1 MRKKKI
7 IAVFLTAVLTASFAL
22 NCYAETTQEQID
34 SKKAEQKETQ
44 ADYQNAQK
52 TLKDLQGKKNDK
64 EAYLTELNTQMT
76 KLKDNL
82 ADLQK
87 QYDDKQVELDGV
99 LAELDS
105 AEADRQQQYEDM
117 KLRIQYMYE
126 NDMKSSYLDLLLDAD
141 SFGDFLNKAEN
152 ISAITSYDR
161 DMLKKYEDT
170 IQLVQEKEKKVKEEQ
185 AAIETLQSEYEA
197 KEEEV
202 ADLVEDTY
210 IQIRQYESEIQ
221 DSQSNVSS
229 LLRQINSQEDELNGL
244 LKKQKDEQAAA
255 KKAAEEK
262 AAAEKKAA
270 EEKAAA
276 KAAQKEAATKK
287 SELAGPE
294 VVSQS
299 TKENTSQ
306 NDAKDT
312 AANADTKADMS
323 SDAKKEDTSSAGE
336 YLGHFKLTAYCPCV
350 KCCGKS
356 DGITASGTKATAGR
370 TVAMGGVPLGTKI
383 SINGKIYTVE
393 DRGTVYGHV
402 DIFFNSHGEALQ
414 FGKRYADVYLVK

>member
-1 MRKKKI
+1 MRKRKI
-7 IAVFLTAVLTASFAL
+7 MAVFLSAVLTVSFAM

-34 SKKAEQKETQ
+34 SKKAQQKETQ

-52 TLKDLQGKKNDK
+52 TLKDLQSKKNDK
-64 EAYLTELNTQMT
+64 EAYLTELNDQMA

-105 AEADRQQQYEDM
+105 AEADRQKQYEDM

-126 NDMKSSYLDLLLDAD
+126 NDMKSSYLDMLLSAD

-161 DMLKKYEDT
+161 DMLQRYEET
-170 IQLVQEKEKKVKEEQ
+170 VQLVQEKEEKVKEEQ
-185 AAIETLQSEYEA
+185 AAIETLQSEYEK
-197 KEEEV
+197 KEETV
-202 ADLVEDTY
+202 ADLVEDTH

-221 DSQSNVSS
+221 NSQTNVSS
-229 LLRQINSQEDELNGL
+229 LLKQINSQEDELNSL

-255 KKAAEEK
+255 KKAAEAK
-262 AAAEKKAA
+262 AAAERKAA
-270 EEKAAA
+270 EEQAAE
-276 KAAQKEAATKK
+276 KEAATKK

-294 VVSQS
+294 VISQS
-299 TKENTSQ
+299 AKEDTSQ
-306 NDAKDT
+306 SEAKDT
-312 AANADTKADMS
+312 ATKADTKADTS
-323 SDAKKEDTSSAGE
+323 SDTKKESTSSSGE

-402 DIFFNSHGEALQ
+402 DIFFNSHSEALQ
-414 FGKRYADVYLVK
+414 FGKRYADVYLVN

>member
-1 MRKKKI
+1 MRKRKI
-7 IAVFLTAVLTASFAL
+7 MAVFLSAVLTASFAL

-64 EAYLTELNTQMT
+64 EAYLTELNDQMA

-105 AEADRQQQYEDM
+105 AEADRQKQYEDM

-126 NDMKSSYLDLLLDAD
+126 NDMKSSYLDLLLSAD

-161 DMLKKYEDT
+161 DMLKKYEET
-170 IQLVQEKEKKVKEEQ
+170 IQLVQDKEEKVREEQ
-185 AAIETLQSEYEA
+185 SAIETLQGEYEA

-202 ADLVEDTY
+202 ADLVEETY
-210 IQIRQYESEIQ
+210 IQIRQYESEIK
-221 DSQSNVSS
+221 DSQSNVSA
-229 LLRQINSQEDELNGL
+229 LLKEINSQEDELNSL

-276 KAAQKEAATKK
+276 KAAEKDAATKK

-294 VVSQS
+294 VTGQA
-299 TKENTSQ
+299 TKADASENTK
-306 NDAKDT
+306 KDT
-312 AANADTKADMS
+312 A
-323 SDAKKEDTSSAGE
+323 KEDSAEEKKDSSSGE

-383 SINGKIYTVE
+383 SINGKVYTVE

-402 DIFFNSHGEALQ
+402 DIFFNSHSEALQ
-414 FGKRYADVYLVK
+414 FGKRYADVCLVN

>member
-1 MRKKKI
+1 MRKRKI
-7 IAVFLTAVLTASFAL
+7 MAVFLSAVLTASFAL

-64 EAYLTELNTQMT
+64 EAYLTELNDQMA

-105 AEADRQQQYEDM
+105 AEADRQKQYEDM

-126 NDMKSSYLDLLLDAD
+126 NDMKSSYLDMLLSAD

-161 DMLKKYEDT
+161 DMLQRYEET
-170 IQLVQEKEKKVKEEQ
+170 VQLVQEKEEKVKEEQ
-185 AAIETLQSEYEA
+185 AAIEILQSEYEK
-197 KEEEV
+197 KEEAV

-221 DSQSNVSS
+221 DSQTNVSS
-229 LLRQINSQEDELNGL
+229 LLKQINSQEDELNSL

-255 KKAAEEK
+255 KKAAEAK

-270 EEKAAA
+270 EEQAAA
-276 KAAQKEAATKK
+276 KAAEKEAATKK

-294 VVSQS
+294 VISQS
-299 TKENTSQ
+299 AKADTSQ
-306 NDAKDT
+306 NEAKDT
-312 AANADTKADMS
+312 SA
-323 SDAKKEDTSSAGE
+323 DAKKETQDEKKESTSSSEE

-402 DIFFNSHGEALQ
+402 DIFFNSHSEALQ
-414 FGKRYADVYLVK
+414 FGKRYADVYLVN